1 MKKMF
6 EIVALVI
13 ALALASA
20 AAAPDPGLEEFVQG
34 NLGFAFDLYAQLSTG
49 DGNVFFS
56 PYSISAALGM
66 TYAGA
71 VGETAAQMRRTLHFA
86 GSDEIVARSF
96 GMMEQR
102 LEEGSRDGGYEISL
116 ANSIWGQQGFNFL
129 DGFLQT
135 LEQHYGAGLRESDF
149 AGQTEAARRAI
160 NAWVERETRERIKD
174 LIPPGGLTALTRMVL
189 CNAIYFKGD
198 WAEQFNPDRSED
210 APFLCA
216 DGSRSEATLM
226 RNKISIPYMEDQE
239 LQAVELPYQ
248 GGMISM
254 LVLLPKV
261 RNGLAPIED
270 GLNPE
275 RWHEILSAL
284 RPREVQLSLP
294 RFKTSSQFSLAE
306 TLAKMG
312 MPAAF
317 GSEAD
322 FSGMNGQRDLYIGA
336 VFHKAFIEV
345 NEEGTEAAAA
355 TGVVMMVRALPTPP
369 PVFRADHPFLFALVD
384 KQSGAILFMGRISK
398 L

>member
-71 VGETAAQMRRTLHFA
+71 AGETAAQMRRTLHFA

-189 CNAIYFKGD
+189 CNAIYFKGN
-198 WAEQFNPDRSED
+198 WASQFKKDATQD
-210 APFLCA
+210 APFTLA
-216 DGSRSEATLM
+216 DGKKVNVPMIL
-226 RNKISIPYMEDQE
+226 
-239 LQAVELPYQ
+239 ELPYE
-248 GGMISM
+248 GDDLSM
-254 LVLLPKV
+254 LVLLPKAAG
-261 RNGLAPIED
+261 GLTALEK
-270 GLNPE
+270 GLSPE
-275 RWHEILSAL
+275 WLAKWAKPL
-284 RPREVQLSLP
+284 RKQEVQVYLP
-294 RFKTSSQFSLAE
+294 KFTMTSEFGLKDV
-306 TLAKMG
+306 LVKLG
-312 MPAAF
+312 MKDAF
-317 GSEAD
+317 NAGAAD
-322 FSGMNGQRDLYIGA
+322 FSGMDGSKELFISA
-336 VFHKAFIEV
+336 VVHKAFVDV

-355 TGVVMMVRALPTPP
+355 TAVVVGTTAMMEPT
-369 PVFRADHPFLFALVD
+369 VFRADRPFVFLIRD
-384 KQSGAILFMGRISK
+384 NKTGSILFIGRVANPK
-398 L
+398 E